1 MKVFFEYSAL
11 AAVVVFFTASATAF
25 AANEFGADKAVAEAV
40 DRLFSTAKSIKGL
53 PALTDSK
60 GCLWAVNEEKGSAK
74 LIAILDQK
82 GKQYCRQAR

>member
-1 MKVFFEYSAL
+1 MKTIFASSAL
-11 AAVVVFFTASATAF
+11 AAVVVLFTASPTVF
-25 AANEFGADKAVAEAV
+25 AANDPGADKAVAEAV

-60 GCLWAVNEEKGSAK
+60 GCLWAVIEEKGGPK